1 MTNKG
6 DRQSERQ
13 NCSKN
18 TSQRNQIHQKHRQE
32 NSNFVKKEI
41 LALGNIRNNNKHHLI
56 SVCVCVFLGVAT
68 LASGLK

>member
-1 MTNKG
+1 MR
-6 DRQSERQ
+6 D
-13 NCSKN
+13 
-18 TSQRNQIHQKHRQE
+18 E
-32 NSNFVKKEI
+32 NVPKTRANDTRSIDKKKSNFVKKEI